1 VKNVGAVV
9 TLKLQRI
16 HVEHAYHALGKDI
29 NIKIIF
35 KDKKIFV
42 Y

>member
-9 TLKLQRI
+9 MLKLQKIRAEL
-16 HVEHAYHALGKDI
+16 VYHALGKDI

-35 KDKKIFV
+35 KNKK
-42 Y
+42 